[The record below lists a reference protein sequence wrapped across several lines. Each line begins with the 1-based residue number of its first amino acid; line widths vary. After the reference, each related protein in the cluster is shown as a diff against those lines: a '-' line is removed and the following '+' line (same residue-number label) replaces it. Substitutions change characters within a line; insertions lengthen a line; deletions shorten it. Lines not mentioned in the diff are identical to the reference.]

1 MNIRFLETMIWLSEL
16 KNFRATAER
25 MNMTPAAISNRIAV
39 MEQELGIRLFERD
52 VREVRLTHE
61 GMLFVEGARDIV
73 ARYGGLLTA
82 VRPAATV
89 EDTVRIGLVPSMAFT
104 LLAGIMELLR
114 SKFPHIRVA
123 LTTDTS
129 GPLAERLERR
139 ELDLVLGLPGPR
151 RELYRVLDL
160 CTFGMFWIAHG
171 AMEVSEQTLG
181 KDDLLSH
188 PIISYEIGM
197 YNHGRLVEYLSE
209 SGFERSLVHYSNSLA
224 TTVCMITAGIG
235 IAVLPP
241 IVLQNELRNGT
252 LRVLNV
258 KPAFPPTS
266 YCAYYLESPSSRLAP
281 LIASI
286 AYEVATQFCSLYDD
300 ALVCQQ
306 ESAVDLGPLA

>member
-1 MNIRFLETMIWLSEL
+1 
-16 KNFRATAER
+16 
-25 MNMTPAAISNRIAV
+25 
-39 MEQELGIRLFERD
+39 
-52 VREVRLTHE
+52 
-61 GMLFVEGARDIV
+61 
-73 ARYGGLLTA
+73 
-82 VRPAATV
+82 
-89 EDTVRIGLVPSMAFT
+89 
-104 LLAGIMELLR
+104 
-114 SKFPHIRVA
+114 
-123 LTTDTS
+123 
-129 GPLAERLERR
+129 
-139 ELDLVLGLPGPR
+139 
-151 RELYRVLDL
+151 
-160 CTFGMFWIAHG
+160 
-171 AMEVSEQTLG
+171 MEVSEQALG

-209 SGFERSLVHYSNSLA
+209 SGFERSLVHYSTPGHHGLHDHGGDRHRGVA
-224 TTVCMITAGIG
+224 
-235 IAVLPP
+235 P